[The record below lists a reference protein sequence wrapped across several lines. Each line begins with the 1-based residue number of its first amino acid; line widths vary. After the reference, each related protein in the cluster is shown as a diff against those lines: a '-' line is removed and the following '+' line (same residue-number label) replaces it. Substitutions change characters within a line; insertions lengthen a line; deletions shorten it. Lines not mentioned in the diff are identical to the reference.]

1 LHKRD
6 TPTTALFKA
15 FDRLYTLEKLG
26 NVTLYFVGIRLERN
40 GIRATERNV
49 KWLFCFYS
57 RYDFSETLNTLLSTQ
72 LGGRFS
78 RRQPRRTEDAVV
90 KARTL

>member
-1 LHKRD
+1 MAVLLLL
-6 TPTTALFKA
+6 TL
-15 FDRLYTLEKLG
+15 RLLQ
-26 NVTLYFVGIRLERN
+26 
-40 GIRATERNV
+40 
-49 KWLFCFYS
+49 
-57 RYDFSETLNTLLSTQ
+57 TLNTLLSTQ